1 MRLADFILANIEPI
15 LENWETFA
23 ISIWPGP
30 VATRVVVRDHAAD
43 MLKAVAMDMKS
54 YQTDSQQSEKSR
66 GLSGGG
72 QSQRG
77 KRSDKVDGASNLHAH
92 CRLASGFE
100 LRELVAEYRA
110 LRASVLQLW
119 INNVTDPA
127 SRHMEDVIRF
137 NEGIDQLLTE
147 SISTYADSVDA
158 SRDCFLGIL
167 AHDLRT
173 PLASATM
180 VGHLLGEATTHAPQ
194 LQAMT
199 RILGRSH
206 DAMTLLIHDFID
218 FTSRRLGVRMEVT
231 PMAMELRSL
240 CEEVLDEMR
249 AIHPAHSFI
258 YTGDG
263 ELHGS
268 WDIRRL
274 RQLISNLLGNAVQ
287 HGSSAPITLTALTTA
302 TGVELSVHNSGPVI
316 PGEILST
323 IFHPMKRHQHTS
335 ASAPAGSL
343 GLGLFI
349 AFEVATA
356 HGGTIIV
363 SSTHEETIFTVQL
376 PRAAPRTSGLEE
388 IC

>member
-1 MRLADFILANIEPI
+1 MRLPDFILANIEPI
-15 LENWETFA
+15 LEDWETFA

-30 VATRVVVRDHAAD
+30 VATRVVLRDHAAD
-43 MLKAVAMDMKS
+43 MLKAVALDMKS
-54 YQTDSQQSEKSR
+54 YQTESQQSEKSK
-66 GLSGGG
+66 GLAESGQG
-72 QSQRG
+72 QRG
-77 KRSDKVDGASNLHAH
+77 KRSDKVDGASNLHAN

-119 INNVTDPA
+119 IHNVKDPA

-147 SISTYADSVDA
+147 SIATYADSVDA

-173 PLASATM
+173 PLAAATM
-180 VGHLLGEATTHAPQ
+180 VGHLLGEATTIDPQ
-194 LQAMT
+194 FQAMT
-199 RILGRSH
+199 RILRQSH
-206 DAMTLLIHDFID
+206 DAMNLLIHDFID
-218 FTSRRLGVRMEVT
+218 FTAGRLGAKMEVT
-231 PMAMELRSL
+231 PRTMDLRSL

-258 YTGDG
+258 HTGDG
-263 ELHGS
+263 NLHGT

-287 HGSSAPITLTALTTA
+287 HGSSAPITLAALSSA
-302 TGVELSVHNSGPVI
+302 AGVELSVHNSGPVI

-323 IFHPMKRHQHTS
+323 IFNPMKRHRHTGDS
-335 ASAPAGSL
+335 TPAGSL

-349 AFEVATA
+349 AHEVATA

-363 SSTHEETIFTVQL
+363 SSTHEETVFTVRL
-376 PRAAPRTSGLEE
+376 PRAAPSPAVA
-388 IC
+388 